1 MMVMSPENASLNGQP
16 DASSVRAEAA
26 AALRNGRFAV
36 AESALRRLL
45 ATAPSDTA
53 ARRLLAEALN
63 ACGFIDAA
71 AQELRRA
78 LAVDPQSA
86 EASLE
91 LALLLQTDGRLTVA
105 EQVYDRLLR
114 LTPDHCTALAM
125 RGRLRLLAG
134 DVAAAAAG
142 FRRVLEIDPGF
153 GEAAAGEDRCRRY
166 VELQEAAGRED
177 LPRGLAVR
185 GSFRD
190 TSGYAHMTRRFVRG
204 LAARGV
210 AQHLIDVQ
218 LSFVPLFARE
228 ARAPDL
234 EAMARTPVRARA
246 MLNFTIPSMVEPAPG
261 LAPLTFTMFEARTVP
276 ASWARYAAGRLPLL
290 ITPSLS
296 SRDAWIAVGFPA
308 ERVALC
314 PLGVDAPAPGAVPPM
329 DLSDSAGRRLSN
341 YATRFLNVSDL
352 CDRKNIGALI
362 RVWLRVTRPTDDAA
376 LVLKLGKGRPGER
389 EQAARY
395 LHQTAASI
403 GKTLGDGAPIFLA
416 QGVLGDGDMAGL
428 FAACTHY
435 WSMSH
440 GEGWDLPMTQ
450 AGGLGLSLIAPR
462 HSAYETYLTD
472 ETATLLPARLVPA
485 LPPYAGLEW
494 WAPDEDAAA
503 SAVAAAVAGGLRL
516 SARERLAA
524 DFSWE
529 RASERLYA
537 VLRDAG
543 AL

>member
-1 MMVMSPENASLNGQP
+1 MMAVSPENAP
-16 DASSVRAEAA
+16 PE
-26 AALRNGRFAV
+26 
-36 AESALRRLL
+36 LRRLL
-45 ATAPSDTA
+45 AIDPQD
-53 ARRLLAEALN
+53 AEAM
-63 ACGFIDAA
+63 
-71 AQELRRA
+71 Q
-78 LAVDPQSA
+78 
-86 EASLE
+86 E
-91 LALLLQTDGRLTVA
+91 LALLLQTEGWLADA

-114 LTPDHCTALAM
+114 LAPDHCTALAM

-166 VELQEAAGRED
+166 AELQEATGRED

-261 LAPLTFTMFEARTVP
+261 LTPLTFTMFEARTVP

-314 PLGVDAPAPGAVPPM
+314 PLGVEAPPPGAVAPTEM
-329 DLSDSAGRRLSN
+329 LDDAGRRLSQ

-352 CDRKNIGALI
+352 CDRKNIGALL
-362 RVWLRVTRPTDDAA
+362 RVWLRATRRGDDAA
-376 LVLKLGKGRPGER
+376 LVLKLGKGREGER
-389 EQAARY
+389 ELATRY
-395 LHQTAASI
+395 LHRTAADI
-403 GKTLGDGAPIFLA
+403 GKTLSDGAPVFLA
-416 QGVLGDGDMAGL
+416 QGVLGDDQMAGL

-462 HSAYETYLTD
+462 HSAYETYLND
-472 ETATLLPARLVPA
+472 DVATLLPSRLVPA
-485 LPPYAGLEW
+485 LPPYAGMEW
-494 WAPDEDAAA
+494 WSPDEDAAVA
-503 SAVAAAVAGGLRL
+503 AVAAAVAGAPRR
-516 SARERLAA
+516 SARAHLAA
-524 DFSWE
+524 NFSWDQ
-529 RASERLYA
+529 ASDRLLA
-537 VLRDAG
+537 VLRDVG